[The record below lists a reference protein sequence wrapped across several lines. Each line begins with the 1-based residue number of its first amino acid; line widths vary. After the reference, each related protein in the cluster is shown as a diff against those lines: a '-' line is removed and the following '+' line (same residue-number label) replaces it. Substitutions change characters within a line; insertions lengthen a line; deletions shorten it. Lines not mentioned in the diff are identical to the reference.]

1 MRTFLGPIAPSRN
14 PRSRAR
20 ASRHGDE
27 APVGRVLVLRGRP
40 LGQRPVLRGRGHA
53 LYLNER
59 RSSQPEMRRPQGWL
73 RFPRSPLLVRPV
85 QARVS
90 PYYRATAVRSPR
102 EVMSFIR
109 SPCASAT
116 PACRGGRRE
125 RLRAAPPPRQLRR
138 APSAAGG

>member
-59 RSSQPEMRRPQGWL
+59 SQGDATTLCNRAPPKPCRALRLVPPLSVEEAQVASDGFAAPTDSVRGDRGEHRLAQQIGWKQPL
-73 RFPRSPLLVRPV
+73 REDGVVEAL
-85 QARVS
+85 
-90 PYYRATAVRSPR
+90 
-102 EVMSFIR
+102 
-109 SPCASAT
+109 
-116 PACRGGRRE
+116 RRE
-125 RLRAAPPPRQLRR
+125 T
-138 APSAAGG
+138 